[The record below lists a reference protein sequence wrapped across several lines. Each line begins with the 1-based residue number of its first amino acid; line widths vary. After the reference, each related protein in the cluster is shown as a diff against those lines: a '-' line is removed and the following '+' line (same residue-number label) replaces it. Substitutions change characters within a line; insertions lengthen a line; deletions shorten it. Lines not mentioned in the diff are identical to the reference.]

1 MFKTQ
6 TMNAESRDL
15 TRDLS
20 SRHSSMHI
28 FIFMGQGIIATD
40 FVENALNILRWIPA
54 QNKKFAQLH
63 SMLESI
69 FPKQPMFL
77 LVSDKDEI
85 MNKSK
90 QELNTGFVWFT
101 NVHCWQTNSTDWTKY
116 KHYPAISDKNQL
128 AFYLDQYRT
137 LLARQDSCQ
146 TDKDPI

>member
-1 MFKTQ
+1 
-6 TMNAESRDL
+6 MNAESRDL

-20 SRHSSMHI
+20 SRQSSMHI

-69 FPKQPMFL
+69 FPKQQMFL

-90 QELNTGFVWFT
+90 QKPNTGFVWFT
-101 NVHCWQTNSTDWTKY
+101 NVHC
-116 KHYPAISDKNQL
+116 
-128 AFYLDQYRT
+128 
-137 LLARQDSCQ
+137 
-146 TDKDPI
+146 